1 MDTLKNA
8 RHERFAQLLAEGQ
21 SQADAYRAVYPASRY
36 WKADSLHHRASK
48 VHAKVL
54 PRVREMQQAG
64 VSKTILTRNE
74 LAAYLSRV
82 IVTPVGE
89 IGRDSPLVQSFE
101 AGVNGVRVCMVS
113 KIAACEQLAKLMGW
127 YAPERADITF
137 QFKPDANVFEALSQA
152 AGRGPSLSMVEHGQG

>member
-21 SQADAYRAVYPASRY
+21 SQADAYRVVYPASRH
-36 WKADSLHHRASK
+36 WKADSLHQRASK

-54 PRVREMQQAG
+54 PRVREMQLAG

-89 IGRDSPLVQSFE
+89 VGRDSPLAQSFE

-127 YAPERADITF
+127 YAPDRADITF
-137 QFKPDANVFEALSQA
+137 QFKPDANVYEALSKA
-152 AGRGPSLSMVEHGQG
+152 AGSRRQGK

>member
-8 RHERFAQLLAEGQ
+8 RHERFAQLLVEGR
-21 SQADAYRAVYPASRY
+21 SQADAFREVCPGSQR
-36 WKADSLHHRASK
+36 WKDESVHEKASK
-48 VHAKVL
+48 LAAKVR
-54 PRVREMQQAG
+54 PRVATLQNAG

-74 LAAYLSRV
+74 LASYLSRV

-89 IGRDSPLVQSFE
+89 VGPDSPLVQTFE
-101 AGVNGVRVCMVS
+101 AGASGVRVCMVS

-137 QFKPDANVFEALSQA
+137 QFKPDANVYEALSQA